1 MNKRNSLANSK
12 NYQNKAI
19 IQMPELIGDT
29 QIWVGQA
36 VCMLIRL
43 ALENNLE
50 YSDNLKHSFKVE
62 LMDSILKELEVTPE
76 EIIKL
81 RENEKDTDF

>member
-12 NYQNKAI
+12 IYQNKAI

-43 ALENNLE
+43 AFENNLE

-62 LMDSILKELEVTPE
+62 LMDSILKELEVMPE

-81 RENEKDTDF
+81 REDEKDTGF

>member
-76 EIIKL
+76 EIIKI
-81 RENEKDTDF
+81 RENEKDIDF